1 MLLATIRNYQPELDV
16 ILWHPAKMRLI
27 DDGYKK
33 TKEISLQLCAAQKCI
48 LYNVTKAV

>member
-33 TKEISLQLCAAQKCI
+33 LKRFR
-48 LYNVTKAV
+48 YNYVLRKSVFSTT